1 MQLAWRSTY
10 FDESREV
17 TKVATCIRSQ
27 GSDSVRQPG
36 DAVDHIHSLRSVL
49 VRCNRLPPSLEK
61 QSPSCSTS
69 AYSTPLPASMAIDGH
84 EDDAGRA
91 TLVSAVVAFCLESV
105 FFGAFAVAYGIT
117 VRVLLVNDPPRDRR
131 IQRRVLFAGSTAI
144 FVLSLVHVALD
155 MTINLRTFVSNSRDF
170 IASASAFDSLNS
182 LENPIGVT
190 KWLLYVFQSFI
201 GDGFMIYR
209 AYVVWDRSWRVVIV
223 PALIL
228 FADVVLGYVTAGLRG
243 GAPAGCINTFFV
255 LSFVANAISSGL
267 IMRRICM
274 SRGFPDDELQRVFFK
289 NVRRGVIESL
299 FQSAAIYSVCSI
311 ALAVVAFA
319 SPHVGFIACHS
330 VFSSIIGLVFVTI
343 VIRISQNA
351 ESTADGRRLT
361 VHQAMTSGASLV
373 GAPEGTMPRS
383 LHMRHPI
390 AITVSI
396 STTSEIDEDS
406 LDAEESKSQDNAV
419 TDNHSRPSSVATVCK
434 EGIDTR
440 DSSGR

>member
-1 MQLAWRSTY
+1 
-10 FDESREV
+10 
-17 TKVATCIRSQ
+17 
-27 GSDSVRQPG
+27 
-36 DAVDHIHSLRSVL
+36 
-49 VRCNRLPPSLEK
+49 
-61 QSPSCSTS
+61 
-69 AYSTPLPASMAIDGH
+69 MAIEGH
-84 EDDAGRA
+84 EEDAGRA

-117 VRVLLVNDPPRDRR
+117 VRVLLGNDRTRDRR
-131 IQRRVLFAGSTAI
+131 TQRRVLLAGSTAI

-155 MTINLRTFVSNSRDF
+155 MSINLRTFVSDSRDF
-170 IASASAFDSLNS
+170 VASASAFDSLNS

-228 FADVVLGYVTAGLRG
+228 FADIILGYVTAGLRG
-243 GAPAGCINTFFV
+243 GAPAGCINTFFI
-255 LSFVANAISSGL
+255 LSFVTNAISSGL

-274 SRGFPDDELQRVFFK
+274 SRGFPDDELQRLFFK

-351 ESTADGRRLT
+351 ESAADVRRLT
-361 VHQAMTSGASLV
+361 VHQEMASGASLV
-373 GAPEGTMPRS
+373 GAPEGPMPRS

-396 STTSEIDEDS
+396 STTSEIDEDL
-406 LDAEESKSQDNAV
+406 LDAEESKSQDNV
-419 TDNHSRPSSVATVCK
+419 DIDNLTFRGLTHLSIPGHLLSRQRARKVSTHGTHREGDLAESGADSACVHSSYAQHFPGDMGRWVDALSSETQKYV
-434 EGIDTR
+434 E
-440 DSSGR
+440 SSDG